1 MISDIK
7 KFKPIKAISIILLL
21 LCILLVTGCTSAPS
35 RGWSG
40 PLVKEGVLYVGTIE
54 GKVIALDLTSISDG
68 TPDLKW
74 DKDVGAATGGGGFSC
89 STRVSKPMGVYGTP
103 VLYEG
108 RLYVGAYNGD
118 ILYFNISDG
127 SRSDPFSTDGAIVG
141 DPVVDGDSVFVASS
155 DGKLYAF
162 DLDLHLKPGW
172 PFKTGDKIWSTPVV
186 RNGIVYISSADH
198 KLYAVDTASGKEI
211 WHFEAE
217 AAILSTPLV
226 VDGTMIYIGACDRKF
241 YALDAATEEERLNA
255 VSRQE
260 GSPVPVREAKSVFD
274 GAGNWFWTQALPY
287 NGEIWVGCL
296 DHSVYAL
303 DAVTLEERARVTTQ
317 GMVYAPPVLLGD
329 RIIVGSQDGRVYA
342 IDPETR
348 DWTAYTIE
356 GDTDSSTPDV
366 YVSQDTELLKEA
378 KKPLAPIFAPLYAGS
393 DNDTVYFHAQDGT
406 HTLYA
411 LALSTEEV
419 VWSFRTDKISE

>member
-1 MISDIK
+1 MISNIK
-7 KFKPIKAISIILLL
+7 KFKPIKAISIVLLL
-21 LCILLVTGCTSAPS
+21 LCILFVTGCTSAPS

-54 GKVIALDLTSISDG
+54 GKVIALDIMSISDG

-74 DKDVGAATGGGGFSC
+74 DKDVGAATGGGGFGC
-89 STRVSKPMGVYGTP
+89 STKVSKPMGVYGTP

-141 DPVVDGDSVFVASS
+141 DPVVDGDTVFVASS

-198 KLYAVDTASGKEI
+198 KLYAVDAESGKEI

-226 VDGTMIYIGACDRKF
+226 FDGTIYIGACDRKF
-241 YALDAATEEERLNA
+241 YAIAAATEEERVAA
-255 VSRQE
+255 VNGEKSPFLKDAK
-260 GSPVPVREAKSVFD
+260 GSPFE
-274 GAGNWFWTQALPY
+274 AGNWFWTTALPY
-287 NGEIWVGCL
+287 NGLIWVGCL

-303 DAVTLEERARVTTQ
+303 DAVTLEEKAKVTTQ

-356 GDTDSSTPDV
+356 GNTDSSTPEV
-366 YVSQDTELLKEA
+366 YVSQNTEPLKEPT
-378 KKPLAPIFAPLYAGS
+378 KPIPPIFAPLYPGS

-406 HTLYA
+406 HMLYA
-411 LALSTEEV
+411 LRLSTSEV
-419 VWSFRTDKISE
+419 VWSFRTDKISG